1 MVSRKSKDYHKATIL
16 QVVPSLIAGGVERGT
31 IEIAKAIAAAAFDPL
46 VVSGGGPLVSKIL
59 DAGGKHIQMNIDT
72 KNPICM
78 FYNIYKM
85 ATVSSYTFDNM
96 SRIGLDECCKSQG
109 DLQNVNS
116 ANYMLQNYHISDC
129 SMKNT
134 INLATTQ
141 PGIMYNGGFNSNFC
155 GTNIDTNSKLL
166 IGTIQTHPR
175 CHIDLFQR
183 PFATVPFLGR
193 GSVNPI
199 IESQIQQGD
208 TSVNKRS
215 VNNLSEKSYIDHH
228 IL

>member
-1 MVSRKSKDYHKATIL
+1 
-16 QVVPSLIAGGVERGT
+16 
-31 IEIAKAIAAAAFDPL
+31 
-46 VVSGGGPLVSKIL
+46 
-59 DAGGKHIQMNIDT
+59 
-72 KNPICM
+72 
-78 FYNIYKM
+78 M

-215 VNNLSEKSYIDHH
+215 VNNLSEKSYIKYSHTPLLSSVYNKVNNPANYVEGVASKGWVRGGVPSRELTRDKDYHN
-228 IL
+228 